1 MDMTMGQFLKV
12 LSEEKNKV
20 VQNIKKTIFNINID
34 VRLQTIRNIDQ
45 RLNKSGISKGAL
57 RNSVSV
63 EIEDGMPITT
73 VGGSAVPYAAAHEYG
88 ATIIPKNVSWLTL
101 PNGIQNYGKKASEF
115 NNLYFK
121 LINPQLAALVDK
133 NTNQV
138 IFWLKKYVK
147 IKKKAYLTDAGD
159 TVMNRNKQKL
169 EETFGKGQIWE
180 IE

>member
-1 MDMTMGQFLKV
+1 MDMTMGQFLRT
-12 LSEEKNKV
+12 LAQEKNKV
-20 VQNIKKTIFNINID
+20 VQQIKKTIFNINVD

-45 RLNKSGISKGAL
+45 RLNKSGISKGTL
-57 RNSVSV
+57 RNSVSL
-63 EIEDGMPITT
+63 EIEDGMPL
-73 VGGSAVPYAAAHEYG
+73 VSAGGSAVPYAAAHEYG
-88 ATIIPKNVSWLTL
+88 ATIIPRNVNWLTL
-101 PNGIQNYGKKASEF
+101 PNGIENYGKKAKEY

-138 IFWLKKYVK
+138 IFWLKKQVK

-169 EETFGKGQIWE
+169 IEVFGNDNIWE
-180 IE
+180 VD